1 MQIFQFSLLNID
13 HIWGQIIYKDQ
24 GHIDRF
30 YQKSILTFNKEY
42 TETNVPVR
50 F

>member
-13 HIWGQIIYKDQ
+13 LIYLGSNYKDQ

-30 YQKSILTFNKEY
+30 YQKSMLTFNKEY